1 MPGIFE
7 IIPET
12 VKGKDAP
19 QVFSLGIRMKIGRY
33 ENVCSITDFLSC
45 DSLKSEINLLK
56 HELNEAIKKLESF
69 KNGNAGQGA
78 FSIDRSKPP
87 QEIWAV
93 FSVVQDNSVFIEQ
106 FNSLN
111 EQKRRELADYI
122 FANCNMF
129 SGKGAFF
136 SARYI
141 QETALLTS

>member
-12 VKGKDAP
+12 VKVKDAP
-19 QVFSLGIRMKIGRY
+19 QAFSLGIRMKIGRY
-33 ENVCSITDFLSC
+33 ESICSITDFLPC
-45 DSLKSEINLLK
+45 DGLKSEISSLK
-56 HELNEAIKKLESF
+56 NELNEAIKKLESL

-78 FSIDRSKPP
+78 FSIDSSKPP

-93 FSVVQDNSVFIEQ
+93 LSVVQDNSVFVEQ

-122 FANCNMF
+122 FTNCNMF

-136 SARYI
+136 SARYA
-141 QETALLTS
+141 QETALLNS

>member
-1 MPGIFE
+1 MPVIFE

-19 QVFSLGIRMKIGRY
+19 AAFSLGIRMKIGRY
-33 ENVCSITDFLSC
+33 ESICSITDFLPC
-45 DSLKSEINLLK
+45 ESLKSEINSLK
-56 HELNEAIKKLESF
+56 NELNEAIKKLESI

-78 FSIDRSKPP
+78 FSIDSSKPP
-87 QEIWAV
+87 QEIWALL
-93 FSVVQDNSVFIEQ
+93 SVVQDNSVFVEQ

-136 SARYI
+136 SARYL
-141 QETALLTS
+141 QGTALLSA